1 MNILITGGSGF
12 IGKRLCAALVDAGHT
27 PLVVSRSPE
36 QTRPQLPDAVVVRS
50 SVAEFAED
58 APAAIV
64 NLAGEPI
71 AEGRW
76 TDKKK
81 KALLESRVSITRELV
96 QLCATQASPPAVM
109 ISASALGYYGDQGAR
124 DVTEKTT
131 PNDEFSHRLCRAWEA
146 EANKAEASG
155 VRVAILRIGLVLDA
169 GGGML
174 SKTAPLFKLGLG
186 GKLGNGKQYMPWV
199 HREDIIRMI
208 LFLIEREDLSGPF
221 NGSAPNPVSNA
232 EFSRE
237 LGRALNRPAALPA
250 PALALKLVFGEMSR
264 LLLTGAK
271 MRPARLQE
279 AGFEFRYPRLEQALQ
294 AIYKA

>member
-12 IGKRLCAALVDAGHT
+12 IGKSLCAALVEAGHT

-36 QTRPQLPDAVVVRS
+36 QTRRQLPDAVVVRS
-50 SVAEFAED
+50 SVAKFAED

-81 KALLESRVSITRELV
+81 RALLESRVSITRELV
-96 QLCATQASPPAVM
+96 QLCATQASPPSVLV
-109 ISASALGYYGDQGAR
+109 SASALGYYGDQGAR
-124 DVTEKTT
+124 DVTEQTT

-155 VRVAILRIGLVLDA
+155 IRVAILRIGLVLDA

-186 GKLGNGKQYMPWV
+186 GKLGSGKQYMPWV

-237 LGRALNRPAALPA
+237 LGRALNRPAVLPA

-294 AIYKA
+294 SIYKS